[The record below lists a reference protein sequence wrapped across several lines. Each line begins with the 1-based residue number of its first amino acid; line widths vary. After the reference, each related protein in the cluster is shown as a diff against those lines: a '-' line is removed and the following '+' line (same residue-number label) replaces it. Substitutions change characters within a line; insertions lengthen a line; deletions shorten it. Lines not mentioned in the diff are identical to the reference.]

1 MRKRISGD
9 LMPTIVNPHWEMI
22 TPGCRQ
28 ALDVLRDQPFIRSFY
43 LAGGTALA
51 LQIGHRVSILAR
63 ALAYFDDAEQQPM
76 PELTR
81 RIKWA
86 EVKRYAEAGA
96 RYLVE
101 QQRAQARRAG
111 L

>member
-1 MRKRISGD
+1 MSLPLRVV
-9 LMPTIVNPHWEMI
+9 MVE
-22 TPGCRQ
+22 
-28 ALDVLRDQPFIRSFY
+28 DVAR
-43 LAGGTALA
+43 TVWLA

-96 RYLVE
+96 PYIVE